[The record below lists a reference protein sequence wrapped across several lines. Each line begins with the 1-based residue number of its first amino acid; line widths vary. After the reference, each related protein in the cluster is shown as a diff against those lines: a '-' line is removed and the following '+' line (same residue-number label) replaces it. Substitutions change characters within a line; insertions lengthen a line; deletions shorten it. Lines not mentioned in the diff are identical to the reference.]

1 MPSPPEGAS
10 VLQLH
15 LRKNLGKKEDCS
27 EEADVTIF
35 TYLLV
40 VVAIFLKLL
49 ENFQSPV
56 NRKSGHTRATF
67 SLSHSTLDK
76 HVLNLW
82 HLLNKPHHTT

>member
-15 LRKNLGKKEDCS
+15 LRKNLGKKRRLLRRSRCYN
-27 EEADVTIF
+27 F
-35 TYLLV
+35 YLYLLV

-67 SLSHSTLDK
+67 FSFTFD
-76 HVLNLW
+76 
-82 HLLNKPHHTT
+82 T